1 MLASDFALPPVIDT
15 HVHLFTR
22 DLPFTPHAWTR
33 PDYDFSAEQYL
44 ETLDEHG
51 IAFGVISAATIL
63 GTYSDY
69 TLAALRRHRRL
80 RATVLVEPDVDRATL
95 ADMANAGVVGV
106 RLVLRKLTQ
115 LPDLGGET
123 YQRLFR
129 HLADLGMHAELL
141 VTGADLPAILP
152 PIEASGVTIVIDH
165 FADPDPQRGIESPGF
180 VAALRSVE
188 TGRTFIKLAATL
200 RLDREL
206 ARVSARRLLEV
217 CGPERLLWG
226 SDAPFIGHEHR
237 PPYATVL
244 RIFEELVPDARQ
256 RHAIGLTGLRQ
267 FFF

>member
-1 MLASDFALPPVIDT
+1 MPRSDSALPPVIDT

-22 DLPFTPHAWTR
+22 DLPFTANAWTR

-44 ETLDEHG
+44 ATLDEHG

-63 GTYSDY
+63 GDYSDY
-69 TLAALRRHRRL
+69 TLAVLRRHRRL
-80 RATVLVEPDVDRATL
+80 RATVIVKPHVDRATL
-95 ADMANAGVVGV
+95 AQMANAGVVGV
-106 RLVLRKLTQ
+106 RIVLRKLTQ

-129 HLADLGMHAELL
+129 HMADLGLHAELL

-165 FADPDPQRGIESPGF
+165 FADPDPQLGIASPGF
-180 VAALRSVE
+180 IAALRSVE